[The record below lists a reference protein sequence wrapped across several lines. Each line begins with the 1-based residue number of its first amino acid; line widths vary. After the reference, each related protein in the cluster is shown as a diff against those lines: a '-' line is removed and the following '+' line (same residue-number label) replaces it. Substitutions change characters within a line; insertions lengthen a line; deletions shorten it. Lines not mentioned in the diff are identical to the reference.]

1 MSVNYNGVTDAIGT
15 SAVVDIEWS
24 ENNGCVPIFLEWEI
38 TFNDVHLKG
47 NLEKFVLYAQFYDM
61 CVRNKVKI
69 TVNQMRKLTGNGP
82 HPDDRGLMFVF
93 EEDPARNQAIR
104 ISRLQSLKVFL
115 LKKYAELGD
124 ETLVPDR
131 KGCTG
136 FLSKEEI
143 DKMFPELADL
153 ASKAE

>member
-1 MSVNYNGVTDAIGT
+1 MA
-15 SAVVDIEWS
+15 
-24 ENNGCVPIFLEWEI
+24 CVPIFLEWEI

-47 NLEKFVLYAQFYDM
+47 NLEKFVPYAQFYDM

-69 TVNQMRKLTGNGP
+69 TVNQMRRLTGNGP
-82 HPDDRGLMFVF
+82 HPDDRGLLFVF
-93 EEDPARNQAIR
+93 EEDPGEKPEDKVIPPAIA
-104 ISRLQSLKVFL
+104 KVFL

>member
-1 MSVNYNGVTDAIGT
+1 MA
-15 SAVVDIEWS
+15 
-24 ENNGCVPIFLEWEI
+24 CVPIFLEWEI
-38 TFNDVHLKG
+38 IFNDVHLKG
-47 NLEKFVLYAQFYDM
+47 NLEKFVPYAQFYDM

-82 HPDDRGLMFVF
+82 HPDSRGTLFVF
-93 EEDPARNQAIR
+93 EEDPGEKPGDKDIPPVIA
-104 ISRLQSLKVFL
+104 KVFL

-143 DKMFPELADL
+143 DKLFPELADL

>member
-1 MSVNYNGVTDAIGT
+1 MA
-15 SAVVDIEWS
+15 
-24 ENNGCVPIFLEWEI
+24 CVPIFLEWEI

-47 NLEKFVLYAQFYDM
+47 NLEKFVPYAQFYDM

-82 HPDDRGLMFVF
+82 HPDSRGTLFVF
-93 EEDPARNQAIR
+93 EEDPGEKPEDKVIPPAIA
-104 ISRLQSLKVFL
+104 KVFL
-115 LKKYAELGD
+115 LKKYEQLGD
-124 ETLVPDR
+124 ESYVPDR

>member
-1 MSVNYNGVTDAIGT
+1 MA
-15 SAVVDIEWS
+15 
-24 ENNGCVPIFLEWEI
+24 CVPIFLEWEI

-47 NLEKFVLYAQFYDM
+47 NLEKFVPYAQFYDM
-61 CVRNKVKI
+61 CVRNRVKI

-93 EEDPARNQAIR
+93 EEDPGEKPEDKVIPPAIA
-104 ISRLQSLKVFL
+104 KVFL
-115 LKKYAELGD
+115 LKKYEQLGD
-124 ETLVPDR
+124 ESLVPDR

>member
-1 MSVNYNGVTDAIGT
+1 MA
-15 SAVVDIEWS
+15 
-24 ENNGCVPIFLEWEI
+24 CVPIFLEWEI

-47 NLEKFVLYAQFYDM
+47 NLEKFVPYAQFYDM

-93 EEDPARNQAIR
+93 EEDPGEKPGDKDIPPAIA
-104 ISRLQSLKVFL
+104 KVFL

-131 KGCTG
+131 KDCTG

-143 DKMFPELADL
+143 DKLYPELADL

>member
-1 MSVNYNGVTDAIGT
+1 MA
-15 SAVVDIEWS
+15 
-24 ENNGCVPIFLEWEI
+24 CVPIFLEWEI

-47 NLEKFVLYAQFYDM
+47 NLEKFVPYAQFYDM

-93 EEDPARNQAIR
+93 EEDPGEKPEDKVIPPAIA
-104 ISRLQSLKVFL
+104 KVFL
-115 LKKYAELGD
+115 LKKYEQLGD

-136 FLSKEEI
+136 FYSKEEI

>member
-1 MSVNYNGVTDAIGT
+1 MA
-15 SAVVDIEWS
+15 
-24 ENNGCVPIFLEWEI
+24 CVPIFLEWEI

-47 NLEKFVLYAQFYDM
+47 NLEKFVPYAQFYDM
-61 CVRNKVKI
+61 CVRNQVKI

-93 EEDPARNQAIR
+93 EEDPGEKPEDKVIPPAIA
-104 ISRLQSLKVFL
+104 KVFL
-115 LKKYAELGD
+115 LKKYEQFGD

-143 DKMFPELADL
+143 DKLFPELADL
-153 ASKAE
+153 ASKA

>member
-1 MSVNYNGVTDAIGT
+1 MA
-15 SAVVDIEWS
+15 
-24 ENNGCVPIFLEWEI
+24 CVPIFLEWEI
-38 TFNDVHLKG
+38 KFNDVHLKG
-47 NLEKFVLYAQFYDM
+47 NLEKFVPYAQFYDM
-61 CVRNKVKI
+61 CVRNQVKI

-93 EEDPARNQAIR
+93 EEDPGERPEDKVIPPAIA
-104 ISRLQSLKVFL
+104 KVFL

>member
-1 MSVNYNGVTDAIGT
+1 MP
-15 SAVVDIEWS
+15 
-24 ENNGCVPIFLEWEI
+24 VPIFLEWEI
-38 TFNDVHLKG
+38 TFNDVYLKG
-47 NLEKFVLYAQFYDM
+47 SLEKFVPYAQFYDM

-93 EEDPARNQAIR
+93 EEDPGEKPEDKDIPPAIA
-104 ISRLQSLKVFL
+104 KAFL

-143 DKMFPELADL
+143 DKLFPELADL

>member
-1 MSVNYNGVTDAIGT
+1 MPLVQPY
-15 SAVVDIEWS
+15 
-24 ENNGCVPIFLEWEI
+24 LEWEI
-38 TFNDVHLKG
+38 KFNDVHLKG
-47 NLEKFVLYAQFYDM
+47 NLEKFVPYAQFYDM

-93 EEDPARNQAIR
+93 EEDPGEKPEDKVIPPAIA
-104 ISRLQSLKVFL
+104 KVFL
-115 LKKYAELGD
+115 LKKYEQLGD

-131 KGCTG
+131 KGCPG

>member
-1 MSVNYNGVTDAIGT
+1 MA
-15 SAVVDIEWS
+15 
-24 ENNGCVPIFLEWEI
+24 CVPIFLEWEI

-47 NLEKFVLYAQFYDM
+47 NLEKFVPYAQFYDM

-69 TVNQMRKLTGNGP
+69 TVNQMRRLTGNGP
-82 HPDDRGLMFVF
+82 HPDDRGLLFVF
-93 EEDPARNQAIR
+93 EEDPGEKPEDKVIPPAIA
-104 ISRLQSLKVFL
+104 KVFL

-143 DKMFPELADL
+143 DKLFPELADL

>member
-1 MSVNYNGVTDAIGT
+1 MA
-15 SAVVDIEWS
+15 
-24 ENNGCVPIFLEWEI
+24 CVPIFLEWEI

-47 NLEKFVLYAQFYDM
+47 NLEKFVPYAQFYDM
-61 CVRNKVKI
+61 CVRNRVKI

-82 HPDDRGLMFVF
+82 HPDDRGLLFVF
-93 EEDPARNQAIR
+93 EEDPGEKPEDKVIPPAIA
-104 ISRLQSLKVFL
+104 KVFL

-136 FLSKEEI
+136 FLSNEEI

>member
-1 MSVNYNGVTDAIGT
+1 MA
-15 SAVVDIEWS
+15 
-24 ENNGCVPIFLEWEI
+24 CVPIFLEWEI

-47 NLEKFVLYAQFYDM
+47 NLEKFVPYAQFYDM
-61 CVRNKVKI
+61 CVRNQVKI

-93 EEDPARNQAIR
+93 EEDPGEKPEDKVIPPAIA
-104 ISRLQSLKVFL
+104 KVFL

-124 ETLVPDR
+124 ESLVPDR

-143 DKMFPELADL
+143 DKLYPELADL

>member
-1 MSVNYNGVTDAIGT
+1 MA
-15 SAVVDIEWS
+15 
-24 ENNGCVPIFLEWEI
+24 CVPIFLEWEI

-47 NLEKFVLYAQFYDM
+47 NLEKFVPYAQFYDM
-61 CVRNKVKI
+61 CVRNQVKI

-82 HPDDRGLMFVF
+82 HPDDRGLMFVY
-93 EEDPARNQAIR
+93 EEGPGEKPEDKVIPPAIA
-104 ISRLQSLKVFL
+104 KVFL
-115 LKKYAELGD
+115 LKKYEQFGD

>member
-1 MSVNYNGVTDAIGT
+1 MA
-15 SAVVDIEWS
+15 
-24 ENNGCVPIFLEWEI
+24 CVPIFLEWEI

-47 NLEKFVLYAQFYDM
+47 NLEKFVPYAQFYDM

-93 EEDPARNQAIR
+93 EEDPGEKPEDKVIPPAIA
-104 ISRLQSLKVFL
+104 KVFL
-115 LKKYAELGD
+115 LKKYEQLGD

-143 DKMFPELADL
+143 DAMFPELADL

>member
-1 MSVNYNGVTDAIGT
+1 MA
-15 SAVVDIEWS
+15 
-24 ENNGCVPIFLEWEI
+24 CVPIFLEWEI

-47 NLEKFVLYAQFYDM
+47 NLEKFVPYAQFYDM

-93 EEDPARNQAIR
+93 EEDPGEKPEDKVIPPAIA
-104 ISRLQSLKVFL
+104 KVFL
-115 LKKYAELGD
+115 LKKYEQLGD

>member
-1 MSVNYNGVTDAIGT
+1 MA
-15 SAVVDIEWS
+15 
-24 ENNGCVPIFLEWEI
+24 CVPIFLEWEI
-38 TFNDVHLKG
+38 IFNDVHLKG
-47 NLEKFVLYAQFYDM
+47 NLEKFVPYAQFYDM

-93 EEDPARNQAIR
+93 EEDPGEKPEDKVIPPAIA
-104 ISRLQSLKVFL
+104 KVFL
-115 LKKYAELGD
+115 LKKYEQLGD
-124 ETLVPDR
+124 ESLVPDR

>member
-1 MSVNYNGVTDAIGT
+1 MPLVQPY
-15 SAVVDIEWS
+15 
-24 ENNGCVPIFLEWEI
+24 LEWEI
-38 TFNDVHLKG
+38 KFNEQYLKG
-47 NLEKFVLYAQFYDM
+47 SLQQFVPFAPFYDI
-61 CVRNKVKI
+61 CVRNRIKV
-69 TVNQMRKLTGNGP
+69 TVNQMRALAAGKEHR

-93 EEDPARNQAIR
+93 EEDPGEKPEDKVIPPAIA
-104 ISRLQSLKVFL
+104 KVFL
-115 LKKYAELGD
+115 LNKYEQLGN

>member
-1 MSVNYNGVTDAIGT
+1 MA
-15 SAVVDIEWS
+15 
-24 ENNGCVPIFLEWEI
+24 CVPIFLEWEI
-38 TFNDVHLKG
+38 IFNDVHLKG
-47 NLEKFVLYAQFYDM
+47 NLEKFVPYAQFYDM

-93 EEDPARNQAIR
+93 EEDPGEKPEDKVIPPAIA
-104 ISRLQSLKVFL
+104 KVFL

-143 DKMFPELADL
+143 DAMFPELADL

>member
-1 MSVNYNGVTDAIGT
+1 MA
-15 SAVVDIEWS
+15 
-24 ENNGCVPIFLEWEI
+24 CVPIFLQWEI
-38 TFNDVHLKG
+38 EFNDVHLKG
-47 NLEKFVLYAQFYDM
+47 NLEKFVPYAQFYDM

-93 EEDPARNQAIR
+93 EEDPGEKPEDKVIPPAIA
-104 ISRLQSLKVFL
+104 KVFL
-115 LKKYAELGD
+115 LKKYEQLGD

-131 KGCTG
+131 KGCPG

>member
-1 MSVNYNGVTDAIGT
+1 MP
-15 SAVVDIEWS
+15 
-24 ENNGCVPIFLEWEI
+24 VPIFLEWEI
-38 TFNDVHLKG
+38 KFNDVHLKG
-47 NLEKFVLYAQFYDM
+47 NLEKFVPYAQFYDM

-93 EEDPARNQAIR
+93 EEDPGEKPEDKVIPPAIA
-104 ISRLQSLKVFL
+104 KVFL
-115 LKKYAELGD
+115 LKKYEQLGD
-124 ETLVPDR
+124 ESLVPDR

>member
-1 MSVNYNGVTDAIGT
+1 MA
-15 SAVVDIEWS
+15 
-24 ENNGCVPIFLEWEI
+24 CVPIFLEWEI
-38 TFNDVHLKG
+38 IFNDVHLKG
-47 NLEKFVLYAQFYDM
+47 NLEKFVPYAQFYDM

-69 TVNQMRKLTGNGP
+69 TVNQMRRLTGNGP
-82 HPDDRGLMFVF
+82 HPDDRGLLFVF
-93 EEDPARNQAIR
+93 EEDPGEKPEDKVIPPAIA
-104 ISRLQSLKVFL
+104 KVFL
-115 LKKYAELGD
+115 LKKYEQFGN

>member
-1 MSVNYNGVTDAIGT
+1 MA
-15 SAVVDIEWS
+15 
-24 ENNGCVPIFLEWEI
+24 CVPIFLEWEI

-47 NLEKFVLYAQFYDM
+47 NLEKFVPYAQFYDM

-93 EEDPARNQAIR
+93 EEDPGEKPEDKVIPPAIA
-104 ISRLQSLKVFL
+104 KVFL

-143 DKMFPELADL
+143 DKLFPELADL

>member
-1 MSVNYNGVTDAIGT
+1 MP
-15 SAVVDIEWS
+15 
-24 ENNGCVPIFLEWEI
+24 VPIFLEWEI

-47 NLEKFVLYAQFYDM
+47 NLEKFVPYAQFYDM

-93 EEDPARNQAIR
+93 EEDPGEKPEDKVIPPAIA
-104 ISRLQSLKVFL
+104 KVFL
-115 LKKYAELGD
+115 LKKYEQLGD

-143 DKMFPELADL
+143 DAMFPELADL

>member
-1 MSVNYNGVTDAIGT
+1 MP
-15 SAVVDIEWS
+15 
-24 ENNGCVPIFLEWEI
+24 VPIFLEWEI

-47 NLEKFVLYAQFYDM
+47 NLEKFVPYAQFYDM

-93 EEDPARNQAIR
+93 EEDPGEKPEDKVIPPAIA
-104 ISRLQSLKVFL
+104 KVFL
-115 LKKYAELGD
+115 LKKYEQFGD

-143 DKMFPELADL
+143 DAMFPELADL
-153 ASKAE
+153 VSKAK

>member
-1 MSVNYNGVTDAIGT
+1 MA
-15 SAVVDIEWS
+15 
-24 ENNGCVPIFLEWEI
+24 CVPIFLEWEI

-47 NLEKFVLYAQFYDM
+47 NLEKFVPYAQFYDM

-93 EEDPARNQAIR
+93 EEDPGEKPEDKVIPPAIA
-104 ISRLQSLKVFL
+104 KVFL

-143 DKMFPELADL
+143 DKLFPELADL
-153 ASKAE
+153 ANKAE

>member
-1 MSVNYNGVTDAIGT
+1 MA
-15 SAVVDIEWS
+15 
-24 ENNGCVPIFLEWEI
+24 CVPIFLEWEI

-47 NLEKFVLYAQFYDM
+47 NLEKFVPYAQFYDM

-93 EEDPARNQAIR
+93 EEDPGEKPEDKVIPPAIA
-104 ISRLQSLKVFL
+104 KVFL
-115 LKKYAELGD
+115 LKKYQELGD

>member
-1 MSVNYNGVTDAIGT
+1 MA
-15 SAVVDIEWS
+15 
-24 ENNGCVPIFLEWEI
+24 CVPIFLEWEI

-47 NLEKFVLYAQFYDM
+47 NLEKFVPYAQFYDM

-93 EEDPARNQAIR
+93 EEDPGEKPEDKVIPPAIA
-104 ISRLQSLKVFL
+104 KVFL
-115 LKKYAELGD
+115 LNKYEQLGN

-143 DKMFPELADL
+143 NKMFPELADL

>member
-1 MSVNYNGVTDAIGT
+1 MPLVQPY
-15 SAVVDIEWS
+15 
-24 ENNGCVPIFLEWEI
+24 LEWEI
-38 TFNDVHLKG
+38 KFNDVHLKG
-47 NLEKFVLYAQFYDM
+47 NLEKFVPYAQFYDM

-93 EEDPARNQAIR
+93 EEDPGEKPEDKVIPPAIA
-104 ISRLQSLKVFL
+104 KVFL
-115 LKKYAELGD
+115 LKKYEQLGD

-131 KGCTG
+131 KGCPG
-136 FLSKEEI
+136 FYSKEEI
-143 DKMFPELADL
+143 DAMFPELADL

>member
-1 MSVNYNGVTDAIGT
+1 MT
-15 SAVVDIEWS
+15 
-24 ENNGCVPIFLEWEI
+24 CVPIFLEWEI
-38 TFNDVHLKG
+38 IFNDVHLKG
-47 NLEKFVLYAQFYDM
+47 NLEKFVPYAQFYDM

-93 EEDPARNQAIR
+93 EEDPGEKPEDKVIPPAIA
-104 ISRLQSLKVFL
+104 KVFL
-115 LKKYAELGD
+115 LKKYEQFGD
-124 ETLVPDR
+124 ETLAPDR

-143 DKMFPELADL
+143 DAMFPELADL

>member
-1 MSVNYNGVTDAIGT
+1 MA
-15 SAVVDIEWS
+15 
-24 ENNGCVPIFLEWEI
+24 CVPIFLEWEI

-47 NLEKFVLYAQFYDM
+47 NLEKFVPYAQFYDM

-93 EEDPARNQAIR
+93 EEDPGEKPEDKVIPPAIA
-104 ISRLQSLKVFL
+104 KVFL

-124 ETLVPDR
+124 ETHVPDR